1 MKEYNLYGSLRPIS
15 AEIFSFTMGL
25 HVLLE
30 SYCNCALFRYLFG
43 FSTMSAMILSV
54 KNSMEYGKVS

>member
-30 SYCNCALFRYLFG
+30 SYCNCALFRYR
-43 FSTMSAMILSV
+43 FSTMSAMTLSV
-54 KNSMEYGKVS
+54 KNSMEYDKVS